1 MSRDRTVDALRAY
14 AIGGVVL
21 GHWLVTGL
29 VLTGDGGLRQ
39 ASPLTALPPLAP
51 VTWVLQ
57 TLGLFFFAAGF
68 GSARSLARHRGTSGG
83 WLARRSRRLLLPTV
97 ALLGTGAAVLL
108 AATVAGAPEDTL
120 AVGLHLAT
128 SPLWFLA
135 PLLLLVA
142 LSGPL
147 RAAVRRWGV
156 LRCALPAVAVVAA
169 SDLAVRLLPDG
180 VTVPPVSVVAAW
192 SVPYLLGVAY
202 ADGRLA
208 GRRAAGLLAGGGAV
222 TLAVLVAV
230 GYPISAVGVP
240 GAGVSNLNPPSLLA
254 VALAVTQVGL
264 GLLARAGWERLLDRP
279 LVGRAVAAV
288 NSDAVRIYL
297 WHQPVLVAVTA
308 LTARGG
314 LDLPGLHTTPDG
326 PGWVLARFCWL
337 PLLATVLVTVV
348 RGGRGSASTPRPP
361 GPDRPR
367 GGALTDRSA
376 ECVPRAAQ
384 VYDHRR
390 SDRADLQEVIAVR
403 DSDPPSRGRA
413 DGQPR

>member
-1 MSRDRTVDALRAY
+1 MSRDRAVDALRAY

-29 VLTGDGGLRQ
+29 VLAGDGGLHQ
-39 ASPLTALPPLAP
+39 ASPLTTMPDLAP
-51 VTWVLQ
+51 MTWALQ

-68 GSARSLARHRGTSGG
+68 GSARSLARHRGGTCR

-97 ALLGTGAAVLL
+97 ALLGAGAAVLL
-108 AATVAGAPEDTL
+108 AATVAGAPDDTL
-120 AVGLHLAT
+120 TVGLHLAV

-142 LSGPL
+142 ASGPL

-156 LRCALPAVAVVAA
+156 TRCVVPAVAVVAA
-169 SDLAVRLLPDG
+169 SDVAVRLLPHG
-180 VTVPPVSVVAAW
+180 VAVAPVSVVAAW
-192 SVPYLLGVAY
+192 AVPYLLGLAY

-208 GRRAAGLLAGGGAV
+208 GRRAAGLLAAGGAAA
-222 TLAVLVAV
+222 LAVLLAV
-230 GYPISAVGVP
+230 GYPVSAVGVP
-240 GAGVSNLNPPSLLA
+240 GDGVSNLNPPSLLA

-264 GLLARAGWERLLDRP
+264 GLLARPGWERLLARP
-279 LVGRAVAAV
+279 LAGRAVTAV
-288 NSDAVRIYL
+288 NRNAVRIYL

-308 LTARGG
+308 LTARSG
-314 LDLPGLHTTPDG
+314 LALPGLHTAPDV

-337 PLLATVLVTVV
+337 PVLAAVLVTVV
-348 RGGRGSASTPRPP
+348 RTGRRS
-361 GPDRPR
+361 GPADRTDRWRRPR
-367 GGALTDRSA
+367 GGAVADRSA
-376 ECVPRAAQ
+376 ECVPASAQ

-390 SDRADLQEVIAVR
+390 SGRPDLQEVIAVR

-413 DGQPR
+413 DGQPH

>member
-39 ASPLTALPPLAP
+39 ASPLTTLPALAP

-108 AATVAGAPEDTL
+108 AATVAGAPDDTL
-120 AVGLHLAT
+120 AVGLRLAT

-142 LSGPL
+142 VSGPL
-147 RAAVRRWGV
+147 RAAVHRWGV
-156 LRCALPAVAVVAA
+156 TRCALPAVAVVAA

-222 TLAVLVAV
+222 ALAVLVAV
-230 GYPISAVGVP
+230 GYPVSAVGVP
-240 GAGVSNLNPPSLLA
+240 GAGVSNLNPPSLLV

-264 GLLARAGWERLLDRP
+264 GLLARAGWERLLDRRLP
-279 LVGRAVAAV
+279 GRAVAAV
-288 NSDAVRIYL
+288 NGDAVRIYL

-314 LDLPGLHTTPDG
+314 LALPGLHTTPDG

-337 PLLATVLVTVV
+337 PLLATVLITVV
-348 RGGRGSASTPRPP
+348 RGGRGSGSAARPARP
-361 GPDRPR
+361 GRP
-367 GGALTDRSA
+367 GGRALADRSA
-376 ECVPRAAQ
+376 ECVPGRAQ

-390 SDRADLQEVIAVR
+390 SDRADL
-403 DSDPPSRGRA
+403 
-413 DGQPR
+413 